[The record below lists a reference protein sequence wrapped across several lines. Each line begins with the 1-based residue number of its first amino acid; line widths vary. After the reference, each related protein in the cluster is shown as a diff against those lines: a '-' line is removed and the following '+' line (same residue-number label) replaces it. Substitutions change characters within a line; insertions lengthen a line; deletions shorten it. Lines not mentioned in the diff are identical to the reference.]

1 MEVCDVKKF
10 STLTTVETYFFVS
23 EPLWNS
29 EKQKLSNFKIIF
41 FYRSEIS
48 PFAAQLFLLLFT
60 FHCSMQ
66 NIGFS
71 DSGDVIKPPQPC
83 SALYGAPL
91 FTEHPAS
98 NLKPQT

>member
-1 MEVCDVKKF
+1 VKLRK
-10 STLTTVETYFFVS
+10 T
-23 EPLWNS
+23 
-29 EKQKLSNFKIIF
+29 KIIKLQNNF

-71 DSGDVIKPPQPC
+71 DSGDVIKPPQPSPC